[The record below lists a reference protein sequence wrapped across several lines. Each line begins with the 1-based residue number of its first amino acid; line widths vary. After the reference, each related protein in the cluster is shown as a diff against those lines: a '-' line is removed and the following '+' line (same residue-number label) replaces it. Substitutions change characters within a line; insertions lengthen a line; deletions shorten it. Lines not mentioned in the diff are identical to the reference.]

1 MSLISAYSSYMG
13 VIPGDPPVINTHH
26 FPLPEG
32 KFITLHVS
40 DGKISS
46 KFYDYWSDL
55 VKFIRPALNS
65 FGYKIYQI
73 GGPTDPVIKECDA
86 NYLGLTYQQSAYV
99 QKQSVLHAGVDSLCV
114 HVASAFSKKIVALYS
129 HIYHEQ
135 SPGCWSNLDDVIY
148 LEPKRD
154 NHPCFGPQ
162 EFPKSVNTIK
172 IEDIARSI
180 FKLLDLP
187 LSVNFETKFVGQYYQ
202 FPVVEIIPD
211 FFGES
216 AELKNQELNVRL
228 DLNFD
233 LQCAHLWAQNY
244 RVKLISDR
252 PVDLELLR
260 VDRNNIAQLTLLIKG
275 LEDYSLEYIKEA
287 KKLVPNLVLVGTDDA
302 TLSDVREKFFDYIV
316 ERLPPPDRSKVENL
330 AGCKFWT
337 NKTIFSKTKTY
348 PSISHWRAKKEFDK
362 ENFVVEDDEFAKDVE
377 HFYIFN

>member
-1 MSLISAYSSYMG
+1 M
-13 VIPGDPPVINTHH
+13 
-26 FPLPEG
+26 
-32 KFITLHVS
+32 
-40 DGKISS
+40 
-46 KFYDYWSDL
+46 
-55 VKFIRPALNS
+55 
-65 FGYKIYQI
+65 
-73 GGPTDPVIKECDA
+73 
-86 NYLGLTYQQSAYV
+86 
-99 QKQSVLHAGVDSLCV
+99 
-114 HVASAFSKKIVALYS
+114 
-129 HIYHEQ
+129 
-135 SPGCWSNLDDVIY
+135 
-148 LEPKRD
+148 
-154 NHPCFGPQ
+154 
-162 EFPKSVNTIK
+162 
-172 IEDIARSI
+172 
-180 FKLLDLP
+180 
-187 LSVNFETKFVGQYYQ
+187 
-202 FPVVEIIPD
+202 VEIIPD